1 MSGAPKEEWR
11 QEEGRRFAP
20 WERAFSRVVSPFEEF
35 IKSQTSS
42 GLALAFTTVVALL
55 LANSPVRE
63 AYQHAIH
70 TPLGLRIGDWEFEKS
85 LLHWVNDGLMALFF
99 FLAGLEIKRE
109 ALVGELSSLRQAIL
123 PILAAIGGMVFPA
136 LVYVFFNL
144 GGASLPGW
152 GIPMATDIAFVVGVL
167 VLLGPRVPRS
177 LMAFMVALAIV
188 DDLGAVL
195 VIALFY
201 TSDLSIG
208 ALVMACGLLAL
219 LVLFNRGGVRS
230 PLPYFLIGGLVWFA
244 FLKSGVHATVAG
256 VLVAFTIPARTKYQL
271 PPFSRAVRSLLDDF
285 DALHRPGDSV
295 LRNERQFSLLQAL
308 ETGIHGVQTPLQ
320 RLEHAFQIP
329 VGVLV
334 MPVFALVNAG
344 ITLSVADLGAM
355 LTHPVTLGTGLGLVL
370 GKFIGITGT
379 ALLALRLGLAR
390 PPTGVTSR
398 HMVAAG
404 LLGGIGFTMS
414 IFIADLAFAG
424 MPQELLMA
432 KTGILFASALAGV
445 GASLLLLWPARSKN

>member
-1 MSGAPKEEWR
+1 MSDRMEKECE
-11 QEEGRRFAP
+11 EHEGRHYAP

-42 GLALAFTTVVALL
+42 GLALAFTTIVALA
-55 LANSPVRE
+55 LANSPLRE
-63 AYQHAIH
+63 LYQHAIH
-70 TPLGLRIGDWEFEKS
+70 TPIALRIGSWGLEKS

-109 ALVGELSSLRQAIL
+109 ALVGELASPRKALL
-123 PILAAIGGMVFPA
+123 PILAAVGGMVVPA
-136 LVYVFFNL
+136 LIYVFFNL
-144 GGASLPGW
+144 GGVGLRGW

-167 VLLGPRVPRS
+167 VLLGPRVPRA

-201 TSDLSIG
+201 TENLSVG
-208 ALVMACGLLAL
+208 ALGAAGALLAL
-219 LVLFNRGGVRS
+219 LLLFNRGGVRS
-230 PLPYFLIGGLVWFA
+230 PLPYFLVGGLVWLA
-244 FLKSGVHATVAG
+244 VLKSGVHATVAG
-256 VLVAFTIPARTKYQL
+256 VLVAFTIPARPKYQ
-271 PPFSRAVRSLLDDF
+271 PPRFSQAVRSVLDEF
-285 DALHRPGDSV
+285 DAVHRPGEGV
-295 LRNERQFSLLQAL
+295 LHNQPQFSLLQAL

-334 MPVFALVNAG
+334 MPIFALVNAG
-344 ITLSVADLGAM
+344 ISISPTQLAAM
-355 LTHPVTLGTGLGLVL
+355 LTHPITLGTGLGLIV
-370 GKFIGITGT
+370 GKFIGIAGT
-379 ALLALRLGLAR
+379 ALLTVRLGLAAM
-390 PPTGVTSR
+390 PTGVGTR
-398 HMVAAG
+398 QMLAAG

-424 MPQELLMA
+424 MARELLMA
-432 KTGILFASALAGV
+432 KTGILLASAAAGV
-445 GASLLLLWPARSKN
+445 GAAVLLAWPARGKA